1 MELGLK
7 GKVAIITGGSD
18 GIGKA
23 TAIRLGQE
31 GANTVI
37 IARREDVLEK
47 AASEI
52 RGKSKAEIITVVGD
66 VTKKLDIQRTIE
78 TAYSKFGRIDILVN
92 NAGRSSANQF
102 ENVEDSIWETDLDLK
117 LFAAIR
123 FSRDVIPYMRKIGSG
138 RIINVTAISG
148 KTPGKSSL
156 PTSVTRA
163 AGIALTKAMSK
174 DLAEYNILVN
184 TVCIGV
190 IKSGQQSDGFMNQ
203 IKVNKDLTIETYYN
217 QIATN
222 RAVPLGRVGESQ
234 EAGDVIAFLASER
247 ASYLTGISINI
258 DGGISAST

>member
-31 GANTVI
+31 GTNTVI
-37 IARREDVLEK
+37 IARRKDILEK

-52 RGKSKAEIITVVGD
+52 RSKGTAEVVTVVGD
-66 VTKKLDIQRTIE
+66 VTNKADIKRTIE
-78 TAYSKFGRIDILVN
+78 TAENKFGRIDILIN

-102 ENVEDSIWETDLDLK
+102 ENVEDSIWENDLNLK

-123 FSRDVIPYMRKIGSG
+123 FSRHVIPYMRKIGSG

-174 DLAEYNILVN
+174 DLAAYNILVN

-190 IKSGQQSDGFMNQ
+190 IKSGQQADGFLNQ
-203 IKVNKDLTIETYYN
+203 IKRNKDLTIANYYN
-217 QIATN
+217 QIAIN
-222 RAVPLGRVGESQ
+222 RSVPLGRVGESE

-258 DGGISAST
+258 DGGISTTT